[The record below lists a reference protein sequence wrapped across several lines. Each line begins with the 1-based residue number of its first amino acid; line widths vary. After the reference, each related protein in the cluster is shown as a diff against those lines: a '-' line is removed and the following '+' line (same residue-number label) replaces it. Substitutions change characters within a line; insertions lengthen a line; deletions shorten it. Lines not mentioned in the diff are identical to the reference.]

1 MPRIVIVGGR
11 LRRSDEFPFAKGAKR
26 GEPARGSA
34 IRLTFTIR
42 YRRGAT
48 AFHAPDP
55 VLCVPPAAPA
65 VALLFEH
72 ALSGFSERRN
82 VLDAV
87 FLRER
92 IAARPG
98 RHPVGEGLLAGLGE
112 RDERGGTE
120 PRVRAAGVSQA
131 SSSGGPLFTRSA
143 TSSGVLRAPATMRC
157 PLPSGPSLAMP
168 RACTPCSNT
177 PRWSGEHSSGHRL
190 SSDST

>member
-1 MPRIVIVGGR
+1 MPRIVIVRGR

-26 GEPARGSA
+26 GERARGSA
-34 IRLTFTIR
+34 ISLTFTIR
-42 YRRGAT
+42 YRHGAT

-82 VLDAV
+82 VLDVV

-112 RDERGGTE
+112 RDERGGAE
-120 PRVRAAGVSQA
+120 PEFAPPGYPKHRRPAARSSPDRLLRPA
-131 SSSGGPLFTRSA
+131 S
-143 TSSGVLRAPATMRC
+143 
-157 PLPSGPSLAMP
+157 
-168 RACTPCSNT
+168 
-177 PRWSGEHSSGHRL
+177 
-190 SSDST
+190 